1 MAIRAKRVAAH
12 EPTRGK
18 IIKAVRTIVAED
30 DALLASK
37 VVQIFQAANF
47 RVVQKMRQ
55 GRLEMGDLLV
65 EREELGRDRRYAVEL
80 KEKLN
85 LRDANQ
91 LLQGFRNHVRTSK
104 IPFREFDEFWVVANR
119 VDKDARK
126 ISVENSRQ
134 FRILD
139 IEELRS
145 ILAVARPSAGETS
158 ASGKA
163 RTKIGKA
170 IVANEKE
177 IVLAVAS
184 LMLQIEDKLT
194 VLGAERPNS
203 PEAITKRDGAVSEFE
218 RMQAEL
224 ENIRTMV
231 TQFKKNEVKETQV
244 VKSVTTFSKGIRNWW
259 NKDHDRICAKT
270 YDMGLF
276 ATAVGVCSLAGAGG
290 PMAVAISTALV
301 GGKPVADAFKG
312 IAKKF
317 LT

>member
-1 MAIRAKRVAAH
+1 MVIRAKRVTGQ
-12 EPTRGK
+12 EPTRGE
-18 IIKAVRTIVAED
+18 IVKAVRTMAVED
-30 DALLASK
+30 EALLTSNA
-37 VVQIFQAANF
+37 VEIFEAANF
-47 RVVQKMRQ
+47 KVARMGK

-65 EREELGRDRRYAVEL
+65 EREELGRDRRYAVEF
-80 KEKLN
+80 KEKLS

-91 LLQGFRNHVRTSK
+91 LLQKFRNHIRTSK

-119 VDKDARK
+119 VDRDARK

-145 ILAVARPSAGETS
+145 ILAVARPPAGKAS
-158 ASGKA
+158 ASGMA

-170 IVANEKE
+170 VLANQKD

-184 LMLQIEDKLT
+184 LMLQIEDRLT
-194 VLGAERPNS
+194 GLRAERPNS
-203 PEAITKRDGAVSEFE
+203 AEAVAKRDGAISEFE

-231 TQFKKNEVKETQV
+231 TQFKKNEVKETRV
-244 VKSVTTFSKGIRNWW
+244 VKSIAGFSQGIRNWW
-259 NKDHDRICAKT
+259 NRDHDKICART

-290 PMAVAISTALV
+290 PMAVAISAAFV
-301 GGKPVADAFKG
+301 GGKPVADAFKD